1 MLSIFYGKIMTWSVT
16 TKSFTQRTQSSN
28 ILQPDTLFREY
39 RFIENRNSH
48 NLFVSRELSL
58 LCYLQSSPSLS
69 LLSSAV
75 VLKQV
80 VPDSA
85 EKVLCT
91 RLCWHLLEWRIKEKG
106 VNFQAGAQKKKK
118 RHNPRQRQY
127 MCKQR
132 FVRSTAE
139 AAVWAL
145 ELELRWTMMKDHRQ
159 DQLQFWYVS
168 KTLSRINSGNLKMFN
183 TSFWQLQW

>member
-1 MLSIFYGKIMTWSVT
+1 MCSNFLFMLSIFYGKIMTWSVT

-48 NLFVSRELSL
+48 NLFVSRELPL

-69 LLSSAV
+69 LLSSAA

-106 VNFQAGAQKKKK
+106 VNFQAGAQKKKGTTQGK
-118 RHNPRQRQY
+118 GNT
-127 MCKQR
+127 CASKGL
-132 FVRSTAE
+132 FVP
-139 AAVWAL
+139 
-145 ELELRWTMMKDHRQ
+145 
-159 DQLQFWYVS
+159 QL
-168 KTLSRINSGNLKMFN
+168 KLLSEP
-183 TSFWQLQW
+183 